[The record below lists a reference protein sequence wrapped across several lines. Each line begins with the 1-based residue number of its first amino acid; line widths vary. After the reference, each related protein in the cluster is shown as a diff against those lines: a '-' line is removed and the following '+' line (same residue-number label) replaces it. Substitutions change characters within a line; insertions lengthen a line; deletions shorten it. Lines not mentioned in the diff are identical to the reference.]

1 MRIINLTVD
10 NFKIIKGLELN
21 LDEHCP
27 VNVFIGNNG
36 SGKSTLLEIIAII
49 FEGMF
54 LGKDL
59 DFSFSIEYVIEGNN
73 IKIDY
78 EKGLVYKPSLNNKLT
93 GFRYIRPFLPTIF
106 AYYAGS
112 KENIK
117 NIFYPFEERYR
128 KATKNGSDITLRKMF
143 YLRKEHIDVIFLS
156 IILSNEEIKNELFKI
171 LKISSINLI
180 EITLRNLDNKK
191 RWDKTGKLE
200 LWGATG
206 DDFKNFWKFNF
217 SNSELPY
224 FDSETCKMRIKIN
237 EFINNWEEGLQ
248 KLFAGFESFLSYE
261 LLDKIEI
268 KVIKETGEEISFD
281 DFSEG
286 ERQLILSL
294 GIIGINKNALF
305 LFDEADT
312 YLHPSWQRHYIENIE
327 KLDSSG
333 QVFMTTHS
341 PLVLSLNKNNLYVLE
356 NGKIKQKEDTNF
368 YSDVNTILEEVM
380 NVNRYPEKISN
391 LESKFYDYI
400 LQNDVDNAKASLA
413 HLKQVLKDE
422 NLDEEDHDLVLELS
436 GMIYR
441 MELFGYEE
449 NH

>member
-10 NFKIIKGLELN
+10 KFKIIEGLELN
-21 LDEHCP
+21 FEESCP
-27 VNVFIGNNG
+27 VNIFIGNNG
-36 SGKSTLLEIIAII
+36 SGKSTLLEILSII
-49 FEGMF
+49 FEN
-54 LGKDL
+54 LYL
-59 DFSFSIEYVIEGNN
+59 NRNATFSFSLEYIMDEKN
-73 IKIDY
+73 IKITSGKGHPHIFYVNTNIITFKDY
-78 EKGLVYKPSLNNKLT
+78 KNY
-93 GFRYIRPFLPTIF
+93 LPIIF

-117 NIFYPFEERYR
+117 NIFYPFEDRYR
-128 KATKNGSDITLRKMF
+128 KATKNGTDISLRKMF

-156 IILSNEEIKNELFKI
+156 IVLSNEEIKKELFNI
-171 LKISSINLI
+171 LKISSINLV
-180 EITLRNLDNKK
+180 EITLKNLENKK
-191 RWDKTGKLE
+191 RWDKTGNLE

-206 DDFKNFWKFNF
+206 EDFKNFWRFNF
-217 SNSELPY
+217 SNSEFPY
-224 FDSETCKMRIKIN
+224 FDSETCKMPIN
-237 EFINNWEEGLQ
+237 IDEFINNWQDDLQ

-261 LLDKIEI
+261 LLDRIEI
-268 KVIKETGEEISFD
+268 KVIKENGEKVSFD

-312 YLHPSWQRHYIENIE
+312 YLHPSWQRHYISNIE
-327 KLDSSG
+327 RLNPSG

-380 NVNRYPEKISN
+380 NVKRYPEIISN
-391 LESKFYDYI
+391 LELKFYDYI
-400 LQNDVDNAKASLA
+400 IQNDIENAKTSLA